1 MMRLRWFFRLKCGSG
16 KQMKIFAS
24 WPRSKKLGRKRI
36 VLLWIAHTCSY
47 PPAVAAGAAAAPSA
61 APPAPRARRAS
72 WRLNA
77 EEPDLA
83 ELKSLFEAQPR
94 APRAD
99 DDAAGDDDDDD
110 DGDLGSLFAP
120 PPAREVSAAERDAF
134 VASLKLEDIVD
145 EGYARAR
152 ETIEETA
159 DAQRQEEAAEV
170 QKALDAAVAEVEK
183 SEREALE
190 ALEGRVGALVDKVG
204 AREADFEKAVR
215 DARAAAGELEA
226 FERDAGTYKLAAGG
240 AAVLLLATTFLAS
253 Q

>member
-1 MMRLRWFFRLKCGSG
+1 MPRRRRTGMVVLACGATAF
-16 KQMKIFAS
+16 QQ
-24 WPRSKKLGRKRI
+24 
-36 VLLWIAHTCSY
+36 
-47 PPAVAAGAAAAPSA
+47 
-61 APPAPRARRAS
+61 PRARRALV
-72 WRLNA
+72 RLNA

-99 DDAAGDDDDDD
+99 DDAGDDDDD

-159 DAQRQEEAAEV
+159 DAQRRDEAAEV
-170 QKALDAAVAEVEK
+170 RKALDAAVAEVEK

>member
-1 MMRLRWFFRLKCGSG
+1 MVVLACGATAF
-16 KQMKIFAS
+16 QQ
-24 WPRSKKLGRKRI
+24 
-36 VLLWIAHTCSY
+36 
-47 PPAVAAGAAAAPSA
+47 
-61 APPAPRARRAS
+61 PRARRAFM
-72 WRLNA
+72 RRAA

-99 DDAAGDDDDDD
+99 DDAGDADDDD

-159 DAQRQEEAAEV
+159 DAQRRDEAAEV
-170 QKALDAAVAEVEK
+170 RKALDAAVAEVEK

-215 DARAAAGELEA
+215 DAREAASQMEA

>member
-1 MMRLRWFFRLKCGSG
+1 MVVLACGATAF
-16 KQMKIFAS
+16 QQ
-24 WPRSKKLGRKRI
+24 
-36 VLLWIAHTCSY
+36 
-47 PPAVAAGAAAAPSA
+47 
-61 APPAPRARRAS
+61 PRARRALT
-72 WRLNA
+72 RRAA

-99 DDAAGDDDDDD
+99 DDAGDGDDDD

-159 DAQRQEEAAEV
+159 DAQRRDEAAEV
-170 QKALDAAVAEVEK
+170 RKALDAAVAEVEK

-240 AAVLLLATTFLAS
+240 AAGLLLATTFLATQS
-253 Q
+253 

>member
-1 MMRLRWFFRLKCGSG
+1 MVVLACGATAF
-16 KQMKIFAS
+16 QQ
-24 WPRSKKLGRKRI
+24 
-36 VLLWIAHTCSY
+36 
-47 PPAVAAGAAAAPSA
+47 
-61 APPAPRARRAS
+61 PRARRTS

-99 DDAAGDDDDDD
+99 DDAGDADDDD

-120 PPAREVSAAERDAF
+120 PPEREVSAAERDAF
-134 VASLKLEDIVD
+134 VASLNLGDIVD
-145 EGYARAR
+145 EEYARAR

-170 QKALDAAVAEVEK
+170 RKALDAAVAEVEK

-240 AAVLLLATTFLAS
+240 AAVLLLATTFLAT

>member
-1 MMRLRWFFRLKCGSG
+1 MPRRRRTGMVVLACGATAF
-16 KQMKIFAS
+16 QQ
-24 WPRSKKLGRKRI
+24 
-36 VLLWIAHTCSY
+36 
-47 PPAVAAGAAAAPSA
+47 
-61 APPAPRARRAS
+61 PRARRTFMRRA
-72 WRLNA
+72 A

-99 DDAAGDDDDDD
+99 DDAGGDDDDD

-145 EGYARAR
+145 EEFSRAR

-159 DAQRQEEAAEV
+159 DAQRRDEAAEV
-170 QKALDAAVAEVEK
+170 RKALDAAVAEVEK

>member
-1 MMRLRWFFRLKCGSG
+1 MVALACGATAF
-16 KQMKIFAS
+16 QQ
-24 WPRSKKLGRKRI
+24 
-36 VLLWIAHTCSY
+36 
-47 PPAVAAGAAAAPSA
+47 
-61 APPAPRARRAS
+61 PRARRTFMRRA
-72 WRLNA
+72 A

-99 DDAAGDDDDDD
+99 DDAGGDDDDD

-159 DAQRQEEAAEV
+159 DAQRRDEAAEV
-170 QKALDAAVAEVEK
+170 RRALDAAVAEVEK

>member
-1 MMRLRWFFRLKCGSG
+1 MVVLACGATAF
-16 KQMKIFAS
+16 QQ
-24 WPRSKKLGRKRI
+24 
-36 VLLWIAHTCSY
+36 
-47 PPAVAAGAAAAPSA
+47 
-61 APPAPRARRAS
+61 PRARRALT
-72 WRLNA
+72 RRAA

-99 DDAAGDDDDDD
+99 DDAGDDDDDD

-145 EGYARAR
+145 EEYARAR

-170 QKALDAAVAEVEK
+170 RKALDAAVAEVEK

-190 ALEGRVGALVDKVG
+190 ALEGRVGALVEKVG

-215 DARAAAGELEA
+215 DARAAAGEMEA

-240 AAVLLLATTFLAS
+240 AAVILLATTFLATQS
-253 Q
+253 

>member
-1 MMRLRWFFRLKCGSG
+1 MLACGATAF
-16 KQMKIFAS
+16 QQ
-24 WPRSKKLGRKRI
+24 
-36 VLLWIAHTCSY
+36 
-47 PPAVAAGAAAAPSA
+47 
-61 APPAPRARRAS
+61 PRARRAFM
-72 WRLNA
+72 RRAA

-99 DDAAGDDDDDD
+99 DDAGDDDDDD

-145 EGYARAR
+145 EEYARAR

-159 DAQRQEEAAEV
+159 DAQRRDEAAEV
-170 QKALDAAVAEVEK
+170 RKALDAAVAEVEK

>member
-1 MMRLRWFFRLKCGSG
+1 MPRRRRTGMVVLACGATAF
-16 KQMKIFAS
+16 QQ
-24 WPRSKKLGRKRI
+24 
-36 VLLWIAHTCSY
+36 
-47 PPAVAAGAAAAPSA
+47 
-61 APPAPRARRAS
+61 PRARRALV
-72 WRLNA
+72 RLNA

-99 DDAAGDDDDDD
+99 DDAGDEDDD

-170 QKALDAAVAEVEK
+170 RKALDAAVAEVEK

>member
-1 MMRLRWFFRLKCGSG
+1 MVVLACGATAF
-16 KQMKIFAS
+16 QQ
-24 WPRSKKLGRKRI
+24 
-36 VLLWIAHTCSY
+36 
-47 PPAVAAGAAAAPSA
+47 
-61 APPAPRARRAS
+61 PRARRAFM
-72 WRLNA
+72 RRAA

-99 DDAAGDDDDDD
+99 DDAGDADDDD

-120 PPAREVSAAERDAF
+120 PPEREVSAAERDAF

-159 DAQRQEEAAEV
+159 DAQRRDEAAEV
-170 QKALDAAVAEVEK
+170 RKALDAAVAEVEK

>member
-1 MMRLRWFFRLKCGSG
+1 MVVLACGATAF
-16 KQMKIFAS
+16 QQ
-24 WPRSKKLGRKRI
+24 
-36 VLLWIAHTCSY
+36 
-47 PPAVAAGAAAAPSA
+47 
-61 APPAPRARRAS
+61 PRARRALT
-72 WRLNA
+72 RRAA

-99 DDAAGDDDDDD
+99 DDADDDGDDDDD

-159 DAQRQEEAAEV
+159 DAQRRDEAAEV
-170 QKALDAAVAEVEK
+170 RKALDAAVAEVEK

>member
-1 MMRLRWFFRLKCGSG
+1 MVVLACGATAF
-16 KQMKIFAS
+16 QQ
-24 WPRSKKLGRKRI
+24 
-36 VLLWIAHTCSY
+36 
-47 PPAVAAGAAAAPSA
+47 
-61 APPAPRARRAS
+61 PRARRTFMRRA
-72 WRLNA
+72 A

-99 DDAAGDDDDDD
+99 DDAGDDDDDD

-145 EGYARAR
+145 EEYARAR

-159 DAQRQEEAAEV
+159 DAQRRDEAAEV
-170 QKALDAAVAEVEK
+170 RKALDAAVAEVEK

>member
-1 MMRLRWFFRLKCGSG
+1 MPRRRRTGMVVLACGATAF
-16 KQMKIFAS
+16 QQ
-24 WPRSKKLGRKRI
+24 
-36 VLLWIAHTCSY
+36 
-47 PPAVAAGAAAAPSA
+47 
-61 APPAPRARRAS
+61 PRARRTLMRRA
-72 WRLNA
+72 A

-99 DDAAGDDDDDD
+99 DDAGDEDDD

-120 PPAREVSAAERDAF
+120 PPEREVSAAERDAF

-159 DAQRQEEAAEV
+159 DAQRRDEAAEV
-170 QKALDAAVAEVEK
+170 RKALDAAVAEVEK

-240 AAVLLLATTFLAS
+240 AAVILLATTFLATQS
-253 Q
+253 

>member
-1 MMRLRWFFRLKCGSG
+1 MPRRRRTGMVVLACGATAF
-16 KQMKIFAS
+16 QQ
-24 WPRSKKLGRKRI
+24 
-36 VLLWIAHTCSY
+36 
-47 PPAVAAGAAAAPSA
+47 
-61 APPAPRARRAS
+61 PRARRALT
-72 WRLNA
+72 RRAA

-99 DDAAGDDDDDD
+99 DDAGDEDDD

-120 PPAREVSAAERDAF
+120 PPEREVSAAERDAF
-134 VASLKLEDIVD
+134 VASLKLEAIVD
-145 EGYARAR
+145 EEYARAR

-170 QKALDAAVAEVEK
+170 RKALDAAVAEVEK

-215 DARAAAGELEA
+215 DARAAASQMEA

>member
-1 MMRLRWFFRLKCGSG
+1 MVVLACGATAF
-16 KQMKIFAS
+16 QQ
-24 WPRSKKLGRKRI
+24 
-36 VLLWIAHTCSY
+36 
-47 PPAVAAGAAAAPSA
+47 
-61 APPAPRARRAS
+61 PRARRTVTRRA
-72 WRLNA
+72 A

-99 DDAAGDDDDDD
+99 DDAGDDDDDD

-145 EGYARAR
+145 EEYARAR

-159 DAQRQEEAAEV
+159 DAQRRDEAAEV
-170 QKALDAAVAEVEK
+170 RKALDAAVAEVEK

>member
-1 MMRLRWFFRLKCGSG
+1 MVVLACGATAF
-16 KQMKIFAS
+16 QQ
-24 WPRSKKLGRKRI
+24 
-36 VLLWIAHTCSY
+36 
-47 PPAVAAGAAAAPSA
+47 
-61 APPAPRARRAS
+61 PRARRTVMRRA
-72 WRLNA
+72 A

-99 DDAAGDDDDDD
+99 DDAGDADDDD

-159 DAQRQEEAAEV
+159 DAQRRDEAAEV
-170 QKALDAAVAEVEK
+170 RKALDAAVAEVEK

-240 AAVLLLATTFLAS
+240 AAVLLLATTFLATQS
-253 Q
+253 

>member
-1 MMRLRWFFRLKCGSG
+1 MVVLACGATAF
-16 KQMKIFAS
+16 QQ
-24 WPRSKKLGRKRI
+24 
-36 VLLWIAHTCSY
+36 
-47 PPAVAAGAAAAPSA
+47 
-61 APPAPRARRAS
+61 PRARRTVMRRA
-72 WRLNA
+72 A

-99 DDAAGDDDDDD
+99 DDAGDEDDD

-170 QKALDAAVAEVEK
+170 RKALDAAVAEVEK

-215 DARAAAGELEA
+215 DARAAASQMEA

>member
-1 MMRLRWFFRLKCGSG
+1 MPRRRRTGMVVLACGATAF
-16 KQMKIFAS
+16 QQ
-24 WPRSKKLGRKRI
+24 
-36 VLLWIAHTCSY
+36 
-47 PPAVAAGAAAAPSA
+47 
-61 APPAPRARRAS
+61 PRARRALT
-72 WRLNA
+72 RRAA

-99 DDAAGDDDDDD
+99 DDAGDEDDD

-120 PPAREVSAAERDAF
+120 PPEREVSAAERDAF

-145 EGYARAR
+145 EEYARAR

-159 DAQRQEEAAEV
+159 AASREEEAAEV
-170 QKALDAAVAEVEK
+170 RRALDAAVAEVEK

-240 AAVLLLATTFLAS
+240 AAVILLATTFLATQS
-253 Q
+253 

>member
-1 MMRLRWFFRLKCGSG
+1 MVVLACGATAF
-16 KQMKIFAS
+16 QQ
-24 WPRSKKLGRKRI
+24 
-36 VLLWIAHTCSY
+36 
-47 PPAVAAGAAAAPSA
+47 
-61 APPAPRARRAS
+61 PRARRAS
-72 WRLNA
+72 WRLAA

-99 DDAAGDDDDDD
+99 DAGDDDDDDD

-170 QKALDAAVAEVEK
+170 RKALDAAVAEVEK

-190 ALEGRVGALVDKVG
+190 ALEGRVGALVDKVR

>member
-1 MMRLRWFFRLKCGSG
+1 MPRRRRTGMVVLACGATAF
-16 KQMKIFAS
+16 QQ
-24 WPRSKKLGRKRI
+24 
-36 VLLWIAHTCSY
+36 
-47 PPAVAAGAAAAPSA
+47 
-61 APPAPRARRAS
+61 PRARRALV
-72 WRLNA
+72 RLNA

-99 DDAAGDDDDDD
+99 DDAGDEDDD

-120 PPAREVSAAERDAF
+120 PPEREVSAAERDAF

-159 DAQRQEEAAEV
+159 DAQRRDEAAEV
-170 QKALDAAVAEVEK
+170 RKALDAAVAEVEK

>member
-1 MMRLRWFFRLKCGSG
+1 MVVLACGATAF
-16 KQMKIFAS
+16 QQ
-24 WPRSKKLGRKRI
+24 
-36 VLLWIAHTCSY
+36 
-47 PPAVAAGAAAAPSA
+47 
-61 APPAPRARRAS
+61 PRARRTLM
-72 WRLNA
+72 RLAA

-99 DDAAGDDDDDD
+99 DDAGDDDDDD

-120 PPAREVSAAERDAF
+120 PPEREVSAAERDAF

-145 EGYARAR
+145 EEYARAR

-170 QKALDAAVAEVEK
+170 RKALDAAVAEVEK

-190 ALEGRVGALVDKVG
+190 ALEGRVGALVEKVG

-215 DARAAAGELEA
+215 DARAAAGEMEA

-240 AAVLLLATTFLAS
+240 AAVILLATTFLATQS
-253 Q
+253 

>member
-1 MMRLRWFFRLKCGSG
+1 MVVLACGATAF
-16 KQMKIFAS
+16 QQ
-24 WPRSKKLGRKRI
+24 
-36 VLLWIAHTCSY
+36 
-47 PPAVAAGAAAAPSA
+47 
-61 APPAPRARRAS
+61 PRARRTLM
-72 WRLNA
+72 RLA
-77 EEPDLA
+77 AKEPDLA

-99 DDAAGDDDDDD
+99 DDDAGDDDDD

-120 PPAREVSAAERDAF
+120 PPEREVSAAERDAF

-145 EGYARAR
+145 EEYARAR
-152 ETIEETA
+152 ETIEEPA

-170 QKALDAAVAEVEK
+170 RKALDAAVAEVEK

-190 ALEGRVGALVDKVG
+190 ALEGRVGALVEKVG

-215 DARAAAGELEA
+215 DARAAAGEMEA

-240 AAVLLLATTFLAS
+240 AAVILLATTFLATQS
-253 Q
+253 

>member
-1 MMRLRWFFRLKCGSG
+1 MVVLACGATAF
-16 KQMKIFAS
+16 QQ
-24 WPRSKKLGRKRI
+24 
-36 VLLWIAHTCSY
+36 
-47 PPAVAAGAAAAPSA
+47 
-61 APPAPRARRAS
+61 PRARRTLM
-72 WRLNA
+72 RLA
-77 EEPDLA
+77 AKEPDLA

-99 DDAAGDDDDDD
+99 DDDAGDDDDD

-120 PPAREVSAAERDAF
+120 PPEREVSAAERDAF

-145 EGYARAR
+145 EEYARAR

-170 QKALDAAVAEVEK
+170 RKALDAAVAEVEK

-190 ALEGRVGALVDKVG
+190 ALEGRVGALVEKVG

-215 DARAAAGELEA
+215 DARAAAGEMEA

-240 AAVLLLATTFLAS
+240 AAVILLATTFLATQS
-253 Q
+253 

>member
-1 MMRLRWFFRLKCGSG
+1 MVVLACGATAF
-16 KQMKIFAS
+16 QQ
-24 WPRSKKLGRKRI
+24 
-36 VLLWIAHTCSY
+36 
-47 PPAVAAGAAAAPSA
+47 
-61 APPAPRARRAS
+61 PRARRTFMRRA
-72 WRLNA
+72 A

-99 DDAAGDDDDDD
+99 DDAGDDDDDD

-145 EGYARAR
+145 EEYARAR

-170 QKALDAAVAEVEK
+170 RKALDAAVAEVEK

>member
-1 MMRLRWFFRLKCGSG
+1 MVVLACGATAF
-16 KQMKIFAS
+16 QQ
-24 WPRSKKLGRKRI
+24 
-36 VLLWIAHTCSY
+36 
-47 PPAVAAGAAAAPSA
+47 
-61 APPAPRARRAS
+61 PRARRALT
-72 WRLNA
+72 RRAA

-99 DDAAGDDDDDD
+99 DDAGDEDDD

-159 DAQRQEEAAEV
+159 AASREEEAAEV
-170 QKALDAAVAEVEK
+170 RRALDAAVAEVEK

>member
-1 MMRLRWFFRLKCGSG
+1 MVVLACGATAF
-16 KQMKIFAS
+16 QQ
-24 WPRSKKLGRKRI
+24 
-36 VLLWIAHTCSY
+36 
-47 PPAVAAGAAAAPSA
+47 
-61 APPAPRARRAS
+61 PRARRALV
-72 WRLNA
+72 RLNA

-99 DDAAGDDDDDD
+99 DDDDGDDDDD

-120 PPAREVSAAERDAF
+120 PPEREVSAAERDAF

-145 EGYARAR
+145 EEYARAR

-170 QKALDAAVAEVEK
+170 RKALDAAVAEVEK

-190 ALEGRVGALVDKVG
+190 ALEGRVGALVEKVG

-215 DARAAAGELEA
+215 DARAAAGEMEA

-240 AAVLLLATTFLAS
+240 AAVILLATTFLATQS
-253 Q
+253 

>member
-1 MMRLRWFFRLKCGSG
+1 MPRRRRTGMVVLACGATAF
-16 KQMKIFAS
+16 QQ
-24 WPRSKKLGRKRI
+24 
-36 VLLWIAHTCSY
+36 
-47 PPAVAAGAAAAPSA
+47 
-61 APPAPRARRAS
+61 PRARRAFM
-72 WRLNA
+72 RRAA

-99 DDAAGDDDDDD
+99 DDAGDEDDD

-120 PPAREVSAAERDAF
+120 PPEREVSAAERDAF

-145 EGYARAR
+145 EEYARAR

-159 DAQRQEEAAEV
+159 AASREEEAAEV
-170 QKALDAAVAEVEK
+170 RRALDAAVAEVEK

>member
-1 MMRLRWFFRLKCGSG
+1 MVVLACGATAF
-16 KQMKIFAS
+16 QQ
-24 WPRSKKLGRKRI
+24 
-36 VLLWIAHTCSY
+36 
-47 PPAVAAGAAAAPSA
+47 
-61 APPAPRARRAS
+61 PRARRTLM
-72 WRLNA
+72 RLAA

-94 APRAD
+94 APQAD
-99 DDAAGDDDDDD
+99 DDAGDDDDDD

-120 PPAREVSAAERDAF
+120 PPEREVSAAERDAF

-145 EGYARAR
+145 EEYARAR

-170 QKALDAAVAEVEK
+170 RKALDAAVAEVEK

-190 ALEGRVGALVDKVG
+190 ALEGRVGALVEKVG

-215 DARAAAGELEA
+215 DARAAAGEMEA

-240 AAVLLLATTFLAS
+240 AAVILLATTFLATQS
-253 Q
+253 

>member
-1 MMRLRWFFRLKCGSG
+1 MVVLACGATAF
-16 KQMKIFAS
+16 QQ
-24 WPRSKKLGRKRI
+24 
-36 VLLWIAHTCSY
+36 
-47 PPAVAAGAAAAPSA
+47 
-61 APPAPRARRAS
+61 PRARRAFM
-72 WRLNA
+72 RRAA

-99 DDAAGDDDDDD
+99 DDAGDDDDDD

-159 DAQRQEEAAEV
+159 DAQRRDEAAEV
-170 QKALDAAVAEVEK
+170 RKALDAAVAEVEK

-215 DARAAAGELEA
+215 DARAAASQMEA

>member
-1 MMRLRWFFRLKCGSG
+1 MVVLACGATAF
-16 KQMKIFAS
+16 QQ
-24 WPRSKKLGRKRI
+24 
-36 VLLWIAHTCSY
+36 
-47 PPAVAAGAAAAPSA
+47 
-61 APPAPRARRAS
+61 PRARRTFMRRA
-72 WRLNA
+72 A

-99 DDAAGDDDDDD
+99 DDAGDDDDDD

-159 DAQRQEEAAEV
+159 DAQRRDEAAEV
-170 QKALDAAVAEVEK
+170 RRALDAAVAEVEK

>member
-1 MMRLRWFFRLKCGSG
+1 MVVLACGATAF
-16 KQMKIFAS
+16 QQ
-24 WPRSKKLGRKRI
+24 
-36 VLLWIAHTCSY
+36 
-47 PPAVAAGAAAAPSA
+47 
-61 APPAPRARRAS
+61 PRARRTLM
-72 WRLNA
+72 RLAA

-99 DDAAGDDDDDD
+99 DDDAGDDDDDD

-120 PPAREVSAAERDAF
+120 PPEREVSAAERDAF

-145 EGYARAR
+145 EEFSRAR

-159 DAQRQEEAAEV
+159 DAQRRGRGRGGAEGAGRGRRRGREERA
-170 QKALDAAVAEVEK
+170 
-183 SEREALE
+183 R
-190 ALEGRVGALVDKVG
+190 GPGGARGPRGGARDKVG

-215 DARAAAGELEA
+215 DARAAAGEMEA

-240 AAVLLLATTFLAS
+240 AAVILLATTFLATQS
-253 Q
+253 

>member
-1 MMRLRWFFRLKCGSG
+1 MVVLACGATAF
-16 KQMKIFAS
+16 QQ
-24 WPRSKKLGRKRI
+24 
-36 VLLWIAHTCSY
+36 
-47 PPAVAAGAAAAPSA
+47 
-61 APPAPRARRAS
+61 PRARRALT
-72 WRLNA
+72 RRAA

-99 DDAAGDDDDDD
+99 DDAAGDDDDDDD

-159 DAQRQEEAAEV
+159 DAQRRDEAAEV
-170 QKALDAAVAEVEK
+170 RKALDAAVAEVEK

-215 DARAAAGELEA
+215 DARAAASQMEA

>member
-1 MMRLRWFFRLKCGSG
+1 MPRRRRTGMVVLACGATAF
-16 KQMKIFAS
+16 QQ
-24 WPRSKKLGRKRI
+24 
-36 VLLWIAHTCSY
+36 
-47 PPAVAAGAAAAPSA
+47 
-61 APPAPRARRAS
+61 PRARRTLIRRA
-72 WRLNA
+72 A

-99 DDAAGDDDDDD
+99 DDAGDEDDD

-170 QKALDAAVAEVEK
+170 RRALDAAVAEVEK

>member
-1 MMRLRWFFRLKCGSG
+1 MVVLACGATAF
-16 KQMKIFAS
+16 QQ
-24 WPRSKKLGRKRI
+24 
-36 VLLWIAHTCSY
+36 
-47 PPAVAAGAAAAPSA
+47 
-61 APPAPRARRAS
+61 PRARRTFMRRA
-72 WRLNA
+72 A

-94 APRAD
+94 ALRAD
-99 DDAAGDDDDDD
+99 DDDGDDDDDD

-170 QKALDAAVAEVEK
+170 RKALDAAVAEVEK

>member
-1 MMRLRWFFRLKCGSG
+1 MVVLACGATAF
-16 KQMKIFAS
+16 QQ
-24 WPRSKKLGRKRI
+24 
-36 VLLWIAHTCSY
+36 
-47 PPAVAAGAAAAPSA
+47 
-61 APPAPRARRAS
+61 PRARRAFM
-72 WRLNA
+72 RRAA

-99 DDAAGDDDDDD
+99 DDAGDDDDDD

-134 VASLKLEDIVD
+134 VASLGLEDIVD
-145 EGYARAR
+145 EEYARAR

-170 QKALDAAVAEVEK
+170 RKALDAAVAEVEK

-240 AAVLLLATTFLAS
+240 AAVLLLATTFLATQS
-253 Q
+253 